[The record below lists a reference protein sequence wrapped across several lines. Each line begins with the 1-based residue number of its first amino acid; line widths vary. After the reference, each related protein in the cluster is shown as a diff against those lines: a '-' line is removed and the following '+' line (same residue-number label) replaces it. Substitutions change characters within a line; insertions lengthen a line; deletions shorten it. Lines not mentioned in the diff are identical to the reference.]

1 MSLLR
6 LHITLLL
13 LVTGLVFGVASAQDI
28 TIDKENSRL
37 WIEGTS
43 NVNRFQCRAARYNTD
58 VDPPTTDTTAKVKI
72 DVDVKGFDCG
82 KRRMNRDLYET
93 LLAGKHPFI
102 SFEYDS
108 TESMTYSEETDT
120 YNMSVAGKLT
130 VAGHTNRIQF
140 PLTAVLK
147 DENTIR
153 AVGSTILKMTAYN
166 VDPPSALLGLVRVN
180 DELVVHFEIIANL
193 NNLELPRN
201 GQNQE

>member
-1 MSLLR
+1 V
-6 LHITLLL
+6 HE
-13 LVTGLVFGVASAQDI
+13 F
-28 TIDKENSRL
+28 
-37 WIEGTS
+37 
-43 NVNRFQCRAARYNTD
+43 FQ
-58 VDPPTTDTTAKVKI
+58 
-72 DVDVKGFDCG
+72 
-82 KRRMNRDLYET
+82 L
-93 LLAGKHPFI
+93 I

-130 VAGHTNRIQF
+130 VAGHTNRIKF
-140 PLTAVLK
+140 PLTADLK

-166 VDPPSALLGLVRVN
+166 VDPTSALLGLVRVN